1 MTVISANY
9 EKVLNRALNAIL
21 APELTS
27 RGYMFERVRN
37 IATKVIPFWYE
48 GIFSN
53 QRANRI
59 LTIRYCPAGPNT
71 KELLTCSISL
81 LKYHVDE
88 FDYTSSNHM
97 SVPCTDIS
105 TIDKPLDEKFAQLF
119 TDIRE
124 ALVEN
129 FEEVLNGN
137 RFEKKRFDWQDL
149 K

>member
-1 MTVISANY
+1 MVAKMLKSSLKSGCPGFACGIRLGLKSGCPGFAN
-9 EKVLNRALNAIL
+9 
-21 APELTS
+21 
-27 RGYMFERVRN
+27 
-37 IATKVIPFWYE
+37 
-48 GIFSN
+48 
-53 QRANRI
+53 
-59 LTIRYCPAGPNT
+59 
-71 KELLTCSISL
+71 
-81 LKYHVDE
+81 
-88 FDYTSSNHM
+88 M

-119 TDIRE
+119 TEIRE

>member
-1 MTVISANY
+1 MSGIRL
-9 EKVLNRALNAIL
+9 EKWM
-21 APELTS
+21 S
-27 RGYMFERVRN
+27 
-37 IATKVIPFWYE
+37 
-48 GIFSN
+48 GIRLRDSPG
-53 QRANRI
+53 I
-59 LTIRYCPAGPNT
+59 EKWMSGIR
-71 KELLTCSISL
+71 
-81 LKYHVDE
+81 H
-88 FDYTSSNHM
+88 TSSNHM

-119 TDIRE
+119 TEIRE